1 MSHNWIK
8 VGIEQMRIFF
18 LLSSNSWGAQ
28 GSKKKS
34 QTEHVKC
41 YIWGSK
47 NTITHIC
54 WASIINIHVYDPV
67 FQSENNGACW
77 TQLKQSIF
85 HINVSAFLLF
95 FYCLE
100 YLSVYMFKQQLQF
113 SRESWG
119 LFCDLQALCPNRCLQ
134 LIVAMDSLTLK

>member
-85 HINVSAFLLF
+85 HINFSAFLLF
-95 FYCLE
+95 FTAWSISLSICLNNS
-100 YLSVYMFKQQLQF
+100 YNFPGNPGACFVIFK
-113 SRESWG
+113 
-119 LFCDLQALCPNRCLQ
+119 LC
-134 LIVAMDSLTLK
+134 VLTVVCNW